1 MSPRALRAL
10 RARTRPAAECAEPA
24 AHPGHPGPASPH
36 AASAGAIV
44 LRGVGFDVDGVTLLD
59 GVDLDVEPGSLL
71 AVVGPNGAGKS
82 TLLGL
87 LAGDLRPT
95 RGTVT
100 SAGTAIED
108 VPVADLA
115 RRRAVLLQEHRLSFP
130 FSVAEVVRMGR
141 SPWRGTAA
149 EDDDDRHVT
158 EAAAAAD
165 VLHLAD
171 RRFPTLSGGEKA
183 RTAYARA
190 RAQATPVLLLDEPTA
205 ALDIRHQEM
214 VLAQARDLA
223 RAGHAVVAVLHDL
236 SLAAAYADRVLLL
249 GEGRARALGTPA
261 EVLRADLLGEV
272 YRHRVEVLTHPR
284 TGDLIVLPDRTT
296 PEDHR

>member
-1 MSPRALRAL
+1 M
-10 RARTRPAAECAEPA
+10 
-24 AHPGHPGPASPH
+24 
-36 AASAGAIV
+36 